1 MIVRDMNLSLI
12 MSCAIIILAL
22 IILPLIV
29 SYKAE
34 KEKKEDEW
42 EKIKKFGNK
51 INNKN
56 SKK

>member
-1 MIVRDMNLSLI
+1 MNLSLI

>member
-34 KEKKEDEW
+34 KERKEDEW

-56 SKK
+56 RKK